1 VVAVFEKRARVGL
14 VLSTLRKHS
23 AGGIRKGAPVTEL
36 EPVAQPVA
44 KRLWAQ
50 DAGGGREFLYGVR
63 GGKVTY
69 VALASRK
76 LASKPGA
83 LKRHLK
89 LARRG

>member
-1 VVAVFEKRARVGL
+1 VAAVLTTRARVGL

-23 AGGIRKGAPVTEL
+23 AGGIRKGAPATEL
-36 EPVAQPVA
+36 EQVAEPVT

-63 GGKVTY
+63 GGKVKY

-89 LARRG
+89 LARRS